1 VYSTE
6 IYNALNV
13 TAITS
18 LLNTYGTG
26 YALFS
31 DMVIPADC
39 EVKKT
44 INFYQLG
51 TIDCRLNYGLA
62 RYTVNCRA
70 ETQGEAMAIAIAVV
84 NAINL
89 ETYTTYRLYCQIYQG
104 LPPQDNTDVYNIPIE
119 VTIKRK

>member
-1 VYSTE
+1 MYSTD

-18 LLNTYGTG
+18 LLDAYGTG

-39 EVKKT
+39 YAKKT

-51 TIDCRLNYGLA
+51 VIDCRLDYGLA
-62 RYTVNCRA
+62 TYTINCRA
-70 ETQGEAMAIAIAVV
+70 ETKAEAMTIAVAVV
-84 NAINL
+84 NTINL
-89 ETYTTYRLYCQIYQG
+89 ESYTTYRLYCQIQQG
-104 LPPQDNTDVYNIPIE
+104 LQPQDNTDVYNIPVE